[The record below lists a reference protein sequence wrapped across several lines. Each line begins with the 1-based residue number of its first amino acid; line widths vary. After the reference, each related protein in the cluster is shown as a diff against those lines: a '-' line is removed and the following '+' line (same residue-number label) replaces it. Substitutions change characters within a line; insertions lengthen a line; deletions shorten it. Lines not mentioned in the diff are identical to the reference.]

1 MTPYLLDG
9 ILLAFLLVLLLLGLR
24 DGFFKMLGRLLT
36 TIVSLIVT
44 LLLIGPATR
53 IINGIPFVSNLAMR
67 LSDGILAPLRKTVA
81 GIPEI
86 IAGFNLPPFL
96 EKLMLTELST
106 SDPAGAVRYENLS
119 ALIARF
125 TLTALLFL
133 LIFAA
138 TAILIRSLA
147 HLLTRLVNELPILG
161 LANRLAGGAAG
172 LAYGLVLVSI
182 AMLLL
187 GLAAPVFPKVIS
199 AVENTFL
206 LDYLYRHNLL
216 LLLF

>member
-24 DGFFKMLGRLLT
+24 DGFFEMLGRLLT

-53 IINGIPFVSNLAMR
+53 IINGIPFISNLAMR
-67 LSDGILAPLRKTVA
+67 LSDGILAPLRKSVA

-86 IAGFNLPPFL
+86 IAGFHLPPFL
-96 EKLMLTELST
+96 EKLMVAELST
-106 SDPAGAVRYENLS
+106 SSPAGSVRYENLS

-147 HLLTRLVNELPILG
+147 HFLTRLVNELPILG

-172 LAYGLVLVSI
+172 LVYGLVLVSI
-182 AMLLL
+182 VLLL
-187 GLAAPVFPKVIS
+187 LALAAPVFPRVIA
-199 AVENTFL
+199 AVEDTFL
-206 LDYLYRHNLL
+206 LDILYRQNLL

>member
-24 DGFFKMLGRLLT
+24 DGFFEMLGRLLT

-199 AVENTFL
+199 AVEDTFL
-206 LDYLYRHNLL
+206 LDYLYRQNLL